1 MVPAS
6 TDSSWHDLGNN
17 VDIVGIHTILD
28 AQPEEVSEGE
38 LTNVNDESGCDEK
51 NADVEKD

>member
-1 MVPAS
+1 M
-6 TDSSWHDLGNN
+6 
-17 VDIVGIHTILD
+17 GIHTILD